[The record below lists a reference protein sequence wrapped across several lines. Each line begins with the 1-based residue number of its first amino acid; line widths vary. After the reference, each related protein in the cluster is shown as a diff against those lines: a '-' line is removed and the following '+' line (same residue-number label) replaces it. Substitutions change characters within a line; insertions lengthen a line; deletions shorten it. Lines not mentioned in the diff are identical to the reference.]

1 MSIFGVGIDIINI
14 NRINRLFSLYS
25 IKFAKRILSNTEFS
39 ILHKQK
45 NKSRFLA
52 KRFATKEAIVKAF
65 GIGFQKGINFSQ
77 FEIYNNS
84 LGKPKIRC
92 FHKAFM
98 LYKNLKIKKIHVTIT
113 DEKNYVCSFVILEN

>member
-25 IKFAKRILSNTEFS
+25 VKFAKRILSNKEF
-39 ILHKQK
+39 IVLKKKK

-52 KRFATKEAIVKAF
+52 KCFATKEAIVKAF

-92 FHKAFM
+92 FKQALI

-113 DEKNYVCSFVILEN
+113 DEKNYVCAFVILEN